1 VNFFYY
7 CPAVKNPTGGVKV
20 IYQHAQTLST
30 MGINAW
36 VLHPRSNFKCTWF
49 EHNSPIWNKP
59 SISSSDHLI
68 VAEVDTLNL
77 SRLLIKEPIP
87 FSIFVQNG
95 YGICRGNSPEAIKL
109 VNAVYEKAQFIL
121 SISNDTSD
129 VIATYFPNTV
139 NKIIRVI
146 PAITPRLFSTGSW
159 HEKENLITYMPRKNS
174 DHAEMVLFG
183 LQSWLPSNWRIQ
195 AISNVGEKAVSTLLR
210 KSKIFLSFSSFE
222 GFGLPPLE
230 AALSG
235 NYVIGYHGNGGKEYW
250 TSPVFQEIYPY
261 DIKSFIKA
269 VKLRVTALDNSGAE
283 YCGESMD
290 FHSIIQNL
298 TDNYSAETLKKQ
310 LGGFVERANSFST
323 PQNSIPKNI
332 VMQYSPLM
340 ARLIK
345 NLIKLNRYK

>member
-1 VNFFYY
+1 MNYFYY

-20 IYQHAQTLST
+20 IYHHVQLLNE
-30 MGINAW
+30 MGVNAW
-36 VLHPRSNFKCTWF
+36 VIHPRSNFKCTWF
-49 EHNSPIWNKP
+49 EHNTPIWNKP
-59 SISSSDHLI
+59 SITSNDHLI
-68 VAEVDTLNL
+68 VAEVDTLDL
-77 SRLLIKEPIP
+77 SRLLIEEQIQ

-95 YGICRGNSPEAIKL
+95 YGISRGNNIAATKL
-109 VNAVYEKAQFIL
+109 VNAVYEKSHSIL
-121 SISNDTSD
+121 SISADTSD
-129 VIATYFPNTV
+129 VIATYFPNTA
-139 NKIIRVI
+139 NKIVRVQPTI
-146 PAITPRLFSTGSW
+146 PSALFSMGSW

-195 AISNVGEKAVSTLLR
+195 AISKVDEKEVSNLLR

-250 TSPVFQEIYPY
+250 HSPVFQEIYPY

-269 VKLRVTALDNSGAE
+269 VQIRVTKLDNSGTE
-283 YCGESMD
+283 YCGERNE
-290 FHSIIQNL
+290 FHSIIQKL
-298 TDNYSAETLKKQ
+298 TDRYSTQTLKQQ
-310 LGGFVERANSFST
+310 LGEFVERTKAFST
-323 PQNSIPKNI
+323 SQNSIPKSI
-332 VMQYSPLM
+332 TLQHSPLV

-345 NLIKLNRYK
+345 NFRKFNRNK